1 MEKENEEIWK
11 TIEDY
16 PNYEVSSFGNIKNKT
31 TKKLLK
37 LQKNYSGYLKVSLLN
52 NNKKSF
58 SCIVHRLV
66 AKAFIHNTEHK
77 STVNH
82 IDRNRSNNHIRN
94 LEWSTMSEQNY
105 HSALVSQ
112 KGNPNNCRD
121 ICQINIETN
130 KIIREFISI
139 RNAAIWI
146 IDNNLT
152 HIKEKNDL
160 FLSIISSK
168 ICAVANNKRNNAY
181 NFKWKYIIKDDIENE
196 IWNEIPFEIVDKY
209 NYLVSNFGRFK
220 NNKKQIKMNHKSDSG
235 YKRLSINKK
244 TYLLHRLVALTFLEN
259 PENKEFVNHK
269 DGNKLNNLLEN
280 LEWATC
286 LENNMH
292 KIDSGLSNCTKKVI
306 QYDSNMDK
314 LNEYNSIVECAK
326 ALNVSASCVSNNCSG
341 KYKSAKCGYIFR
353 YAE

>member
-1 MEKENEEIWK
+1 MEKEEEIWK
-11 TIEDY
+11 TIEDF
-16 PNYEVSSFGNIKNKT
+16 PNYEVSTFGNIKNKT
-31 TKKLLK
+31 TEKLLK
-37 LQKNYSGYLKVSLLN
+37 LQKNYSGYLNISLLN

-58 SCIVHRLV
+58 RCKVHRLV
-66 AKAFIHNTEHK
+66 AKAFIINPENK
-77 STVNH
+77 LTVNH
-82 IDRNRSNNHIRN
+82 IDKIRINNNLEN
-94 LEWSTMSEQNY
+94 LEWATMSEQNK
-105 HSALVSQ
+105 HVLL
-112 KGNPNNCRD
+112 NRD
-121 ICQINIETN
+121 KILKPINYRPVYKINIITDQ
-130 KIIREFISI
+130 IIEEYKSISD
-139 RNAAIWI
+139 AAIWI

-152 HIKEKNDL
+152 NIKEKNKTN
-160 FLSIISSK
+160 IRNISSK

-196 IWNEIPFEIVDKY
+196 IWNEIPFEIVGKY

-341 KYKSAKCGYIFR
+341 KTKSAKCGYIFR